1 MSKAASKCC
10 MISNLPIHLLFH
22 IHLAAEK
29 LTFWKQAFPFPSPA
43 GPNWRSDYWKS
54 TLECTSNQAKNLP
67 LTINLNSLILWQQF
81 FRNICFLSK
90 HRLRNV
96 KKANRLK
103 DFDLPREI
111 VYVVIQIGLAIHFI
125 SRVEFLKWI
134 LFCDHLYQKQKRIF
148 LRNQWWWNSK
158 KLWFE
163 SQRISKIAEL
173 DEKYYYAQS
182 RSRYYYYR

>member
-1 MSKAASKCC
+1 MYDIKFTNSSSFSYSFSSWKTNVLKAGFSVSFTCRTE
-10 MISNLPIHLLFH
+10 LTVRLL
-22 IHLAAEK
+22 
-29 LTFWKQAFPFPSPA
+29 
-43 GPNWRSDYWKS
+43 KS

-111 VYVVIQIGLAIHFI
+111 VYVVIQIGLAIHCI
-125 SRVEFLKWI
+125 LRVEFSKWI
-134 LFCDHLYQKQKRIF
+134 LFCDHWCQKQKRML
-148 LRNQWWWNSK
+148 LRS
-158 KLWFE
+158 
-163 SQRISKIAEL
+163 
-173 DEKYYYAQS
+173 
-182 RSRYYYYR
+182 